1 MLRKIQRRIWDHIS
15 ASDYVAMCL
24 AHKGPFGLKF
34 LSACDYLKISPA
46 DAKL

>member
-1 MLRKIQRRIWDHIS
+1 MLRKIMGRIWDHTS
-15 ASDYVAMCL
+15 ASDYVTNCLMCR
-24 AHKGPFGLKF
+24 GPFGLKY